1 MPDVIPHSMLM
12 IDKVRERA
20 EEFDL
25 LHFHIDLFHFPLF
38 RSLANRTL
46 TTLHGRQDLGDLGT
60 FYSGFR
66 EMPLV
71 SISDDQR
78 KPLPHAK
85 FMTTIHHG
93 IPADL
98 HRPSFEKGK
107 YLAFLGRISPD
118 KRPDRAIR
126 IARAAG
132 MPLKIAAKVDKVD
145 EDYFRSEILPLIDGP
160 GVEFVGEINER
171 EKTKFLGEAAA
182 LLFPVD
188 WPEPFG
194 LVMIEAMA
202 CGTPVLAFRCGSIPE
217 VIEDGVTGKVVDNE
231 QEAVAALPAI
241 LSYDRR
247 AVRQRFDERFT
258 AARMAKDY
266 VSTYRQLL
274 RMRTSNGQKRSPW
287 LRRGGLNGGNGS
299 TPMSVERPLPA
310 LAQAGANSEID
321 PIRMRVVDL
330 SAMLPS
336 RDPEAMRADENV
348 IRVSAVG
355 REIPDIE

>member
-1 MPDVIPHSMLM
+1 M
-12 IDKVRERA
+12 
-20 EEFDL
+20 
-25 LHFHIDLFHFPLF
+25 
-38 RSLANRTL
+38 
-46 TTLHGRQDLGDLGT
+46 
-60 FYSGFR
+60 
-66 EMPLV
+66 
-71 SISDDQR
+71 
-78 KPLPHAK
+78 
-85 FMTTIHHG
+85 
-93 IPADL
+93 
-98 HRPSFEKGK
+98 
-107 YLAFLGRISPD
+107 
-118 KRPDRAIR
+118 
-126 IARAAG
+126 
-132 MPLKIAAKVDKVD
+132 
-145 EDYFRSEILPLIDGP
+145 
-160 GVEFVGEINER
+160 EFVGEINEQ
-171 EKTKFLGEAAA
+171 EKTKFLGDAAA

-202 CGTPVLAFRCGSIPE
+202 CGTPVLAFRRGSIPE
-217 VIEDGVTGKVVDNE
+217 IIEDGVTGKIVDSE
-231 QEAVAALPAI
+231 QEAVTALSEI
-241 LSYDRR
+241 LSYDRS
-247 AVRQRFDERFT
+247 AVRRRFDERFT
-258 AARMAKDY
+258 ATRMAEDY

-274 RMRTSNGQKRSPW
+274 STRASDRQKRSPW